1 MIARSVSNITDT
13 PECGGDPGFAA
24 GQPKTAV
31 RKELPVLKIA
41 ASGIKNIYMKV
52 IRS

>member
-1 MIARSVSNITDT
+1 MSNITDIN
-13 PECGGDPGFAA
+13 ECGGDPGFAA

-41 ASGIKNIYMKV
+41 AGGIKNIYVK
-52 IRS
+52 ISRS

>member
-1 MIARSVSNITDT
+1 VSKKTDT
-13 PECGGDPGFAA
+13 LGCGGDPGFAA

-41 ASGIKNIYMKV
+41 ACGIKKIYMK
-52 IRS
+52 ISRS